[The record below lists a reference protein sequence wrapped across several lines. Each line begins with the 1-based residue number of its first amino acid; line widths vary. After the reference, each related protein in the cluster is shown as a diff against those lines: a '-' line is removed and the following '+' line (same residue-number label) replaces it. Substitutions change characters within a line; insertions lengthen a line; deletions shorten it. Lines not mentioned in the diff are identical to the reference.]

1 METAEVGLKREEVL
15 PMESLLL
22 KPEEVAQ
29 VLKLGRTR
37 TFQLMSSGE
46 LPVVRIGRSVR
57 VPKDQLEQWVRSR
70 TTGGLTGWVDTGD
83 PPTTVKA

>member
-1 METAEVGLKREEVL
+1 
-15 PMESLLL
+15 MESLLL
-22 KPEEVAQ
+22 KAEEVAQ

-57 VPKDQLEQWVRSR
+57 VPKDQLESWVRSR
-70 TTGGLTGWVDTGD
+70 TTGGLTGWVDTED
-83 PPTTVKA
+83 APTRVKP

>member
-1 METAEVGLKREEVL
+1 
-15 PMESLLL
+15 MESLLL
-22 KPEEVAQ
+22 KADEVAQ

-57 VPKDQLEQWVRSR
+57 VPKDQLERWVRSR
-70 TTGGLTGWVDTGD
+70 TTGGLTGWVDTD
-83 PPTTVKA
+83 DSPATFKP